1 MLLAGSIGRDFSWVE
16 LTLSAVVAQAA
27 SQSRVVAGSQWIF
40 HQPGSKREAEQRSL
54 FKESVTVT
62 VREP

>member
-27 SQSRVVAGSQWIF
+27 SQSGVVAGSHLIL
-40 HQPGSKREAEQRSL
+40 HQPGSKRDRAKIS
-54 FKESVTVT
+54 F
-62 VREP
+62 